1 MADEITFEITLER
14 EADGRIGWLRFE
26 SEHRM
31 NVLTLP
37 MLERLLELVREAGAD
52 RELRVLVL
60 TGKPTVFSGGADL
73 QVLRALPDDTYRAYI
88 MTEYELF
95 RTLETLPLI
104 TLASLAGPSI
114 GNAAEMAMACD
125 FRIASP
131 DVRLGWPEL
140 LVGFVAPAQRLTAYV
155 GIGKAK
161 ELLYEGTLLRA
172 QEALDLGLLTTIADG
187 DLEEATRAAAE
198 HYARIAPIPVPYTK
212 AGIGRCYGLP
222 GQFDGFEVSAAFAT
236 FKSRDF
242 QEGAD
247 AALERRKPEFIG
259 A

>member
-1 MADEITFEITLER
+1 MADDITFEVTLER
-14 EADGRIGWLRFE
+14 DDDGRIAWLRFE

-37 MLERLLELVREAGAD
+37 MLERVLALVKEAAASP
-52 RELRVLVL
+52 ELRVLVL
-60 TGKPTVFSGGADL
+60 TGKPDVFSGGADL

-95 RTLETLPLI
+95 RTLETLPVI

-114 GNAAEMAMACD
+114 GNAAELALACD
-125 FRIASP
+125 FRIATE

-140 LVGFVAPAQRLTAYV
+140 RVGFVAPAQRLTAYV

-161 ELLYEGTLLRA
+161 ELLYQGTLLRA
-172 QEALDLGLLTTIADG
+172 EEARDLGLITTIAEG
-187 DLEEATRAAAE
+187 DLGEATRKAAE
-198 HYARIAPIPVPYTK
+198 RYARIAPVPVPFTK
-212 AGIGRCYGLP
+212 AGIARCYGLP

-236 FKSRDF
+236 FKSQDF

-247 AALERRKPEFIG
+247 AALERRRPEFAG
-259 A
+259 R